1 MRTNKTLIALAAA
14 AALTLSAC
22 GGESD
27 EPAAEDGMNQDV
39 PAEEETTPED
49 MSPEGESTEDM
60 PADDEM
66 TEDDSMATS
75 DEMAA
80 PAGGLVG
87 PGCADYAELVPDG
100 AGSVEGMAQ
109 DPVAVAASNNPL
121 LTTLTAAVSGELN
134 PDVDLVDT
142 LNGDEFTV
150 FAPVDDAFAAVDEE
164 TLATLGE
171 DADLLSTVLTY
182 HVVPGQLS
190 PDEVVG
196 SLTTVQGDTV
206 EVTGEGDEL
215 MVNDANV
222 ICGGVQTDNAT
233 VYLIDA
239 VLMPQM

>member
-14 AALTLSAC
+14 ATLTLSAC
-22 GGESD
+22 GGDSE

-39 PAEEETTPED
+39 PAEEEMTPE
-49 MSPEGESTEDM
+49 EETTEDM
-60 PADDEM
+60 PADET

-75 DEMAA
+75 EGMAA
-80 PAGGLVG
+80 PAGDLVG
-87 PGCADYAELVPDG
+87 PGCAGYAEQVPDG

-182 HVVPGQLS
+182 HVVPGQLT
-190 PDEVVG
+190 PEDVVG
-196 SLTTVQGDTV
+196 SQTTVQGGTV
-206 EVTGEGDEL
+206 EVTGQGDEL

-222 ICGGVQTDNAT
+222 ICGGVQTENAT